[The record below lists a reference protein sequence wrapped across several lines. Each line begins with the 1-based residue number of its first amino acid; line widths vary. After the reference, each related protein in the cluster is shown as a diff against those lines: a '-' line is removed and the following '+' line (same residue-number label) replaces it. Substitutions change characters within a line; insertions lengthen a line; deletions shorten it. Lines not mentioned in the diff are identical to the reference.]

1 MRVGIGYD
9 LHRVKKE
16 GPLYLGGVEIPFD
29 RGLAGHSDGDCLL
42 HAIIDALLG
51 AAAEGDIG
59 QHFPP
64 SDKRFKGIRST
75 VLLEKVMQLLKKK
88 KLKVVYVDSVI
99 VAEKPKM
106 APHIPKMRQTLAPI
120 LGIPEECLGI
130 KAKTNEGLGEIG
142 RLKAIACWAVC
153 LLSPAVEE

>member
-9 LHRVKKE
+9 IHRTRSG
-16 GPLYLGGVEIPFD
+16 GPLFLGGIEIGSEF
-29 RGLAGHSDGDCLL
+29 GLVGHSDGDCLI

-64 SDKRFKGIRST
+64 SDKSLKGVRST
-75 VLLEKVMQLLKKK
+75 VLLKKVMEIIKQKGLKII
-88 KLKVVYVDSVI
+88 YVDSVI

-106 APHIPKMRQTLAPI
+106 APHILKMKKALAP
-120 LGIPEECLGI
+120 LLEIPEDKIGI
-130 KAKTNEGLGEIG
+130 KAKTNERLGEIG

-153 LLSPAVEE
+153 LLEER

>member
-1 MRVGIGYD
+1 MRVGVGYD
-9 LHRVKKE
+9 IHRTRRG

-29 RGLAGHSDGDCLL
+29 LGLVGHSDGDCLI

-51 AAAEGDIG
+51 AAGEGDIG

-64 SDKRFKGIRST
+64 SDKNLKGIRST
-75 VLLEKVMQLLKKK
+75 VLLKKVMEIIRKKG
-88 KLKVVYVDSVI
+88 LRVIYVDSVI

-106 APHIPKMRQTLAPI
+106 APRIPEMKKALAPI
-120 LGIPEECLGI
+120 LEISEDRLSI
-130 KAKTNEGLGEIG
+130 KAKTNERLGEIG

-153 LLSPAVEE
+153 LLSEE

>member
-9 LHRVKKE
+9 IHRIRSE
-16 GPLYLGGVEIPFD
+16 GPLYLGGIEIPSEF
-29 RGLAGHSDGDCLL
+29 GLVGHSDGDCLI

-64 SDKRFKGIRST
+64 SDKTLKGIRST
-75 VLLEKVMQLLKKK
+75 LLLQKTMELIKKK
-88 KLKVVYVDSVI
+88 GLKVVYVDSVI

-106 APHIPKMRQTLAPI
+106 APHIIKMKKVLAPI
-120 LGIPEECLGI
+120 LEISEDKLGI
-130 KAKTNEGLGEIG
+130 KAKTNERLGEIG

-153 LLSPAVEE
+153 LLSEK